1 MASTCSTTSLF
12 LLLALCVLPAL
23 VSTRQLG
30 NPFRVRG
37 RVYCD
42 TCRCGFET
50 SASTYISGARVRI
63 ECKDRKSLQVVYSVE
78 GETNSDGTYEILVED
93 DHEDQM
99 CQSLLVSS
107 PIADCKSADPGRDR
121 ATVVLTRYNG
131 CLNDQRFANAMG
143 FLKDQ
148 PLSGC
153 PKLLKQYLETDE

>member
-1 MASTCSTTSLF
+1 MGWILW
-12 LLLALCVLPAL
+12 LL
-23 VSTRQLG
+23 
-30 NPFRVRG
+30 
-37 RVYCD
+37 
-42 TCRCGFET
+42 
-50 SASTYISGARVRI
+50 GARVRI

-93 DHEDQM
+93 DHEDQI

-107 PIADCKSADPGRDR
+107 SIADCKSADPGRDR

-153 PKLLKQYLETDE
+153 TQLLKQYLPTDE